1 MDANTFAG
9 VLSLV
14 MILAFLVVALVF
26 ERNAKRR
33 AREEAERMPT
43 EKDFE
48 KKVRIVELLNGQ
60 FVVERYNEVT
70 LEWEMPYVIGKTHF
84 SSVHEAEKL
93 KADLI
98 KEMVERAGYRVKRVV
113 Q

>member
-14 MILAFLVVALVF
+14 MVLAFLVGALVF
-26 ERNAKRR
+26 ERIEKRR

-48 KKVRIVELLNGQ
+48 KDVRIVELLNGQ
-60 FVVERYNEVT
+60 FVVERYNKVT

-84 SSVHEAEKL
+84 KTVHEAEKL

>member
-14 MILAFLVVALVF
+14 MILAFLVGALVF
-26 ERNAKRR
+26 ERIEKRR

-48 KKVRIVELLNGQ
+48 KDVRIVELLNGQ
-60 FVVERYNEVT
+60 FVVERYNKVT

-84 SSVHEAEKL
+84 KSVHEAEKR